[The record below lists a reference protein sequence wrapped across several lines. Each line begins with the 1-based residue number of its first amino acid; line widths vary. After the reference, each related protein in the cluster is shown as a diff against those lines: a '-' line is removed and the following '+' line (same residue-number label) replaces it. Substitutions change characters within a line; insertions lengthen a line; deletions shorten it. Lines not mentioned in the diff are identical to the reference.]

1 MASHNVSFGAWML
14 DLVSGVPKLHV
25 LLDSTSNDLE
35 RWELGLFKVLEAQGI
50 LHHVNKIDSSRTP
63 VSESSHAEK
72 ALALA
77 LINLT
82 IDESVK
88 EKLFQA
94 IDDTGNARLV
104 YAEIRENYMEFIE
117 QERSYQ
123 NERAGARV
131 EMRAYHTEKKNIL
144 DNTIKGKKKE
154 LLELEDEVMELEKKI
169 QRTYL
174 PEWNEW

>member
-14 DLVSGVPKLHV
+14 DLVSEVHKLHV
-25 LLDSTSNDLE
+25 LVDSTSNDLE

-50 LHHVNKIDSSRTP
+50 LYHVNKLDSSRTP
-63 VSESSHAEK
+63 VSESSHAENF
-72 ALALA
+72 LALA

-88 EKLFQA
+88 EKLLQP
-94 IDDTGNARLV
+94 IDDTGNARLI

-117 QERSYQ
+117 LERSYQ
-123 NERAGARV
+123 NERAGQRV

-144 DNTIKGKKKE
+144 EKTIKEKKKE
-154 LLELEDEVMELEKKI
+154 LVELEGEVAALEKKI
-169 QRTYL
+169 EQTYL
-174 PEWNEW
+174 PEWNDW